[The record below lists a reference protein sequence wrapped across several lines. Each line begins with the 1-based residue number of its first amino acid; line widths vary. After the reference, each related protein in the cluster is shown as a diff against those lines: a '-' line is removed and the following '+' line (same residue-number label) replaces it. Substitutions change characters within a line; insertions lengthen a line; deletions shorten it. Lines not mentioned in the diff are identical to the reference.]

1 VTDADGSQGVP
12 PADWALLRISAGP
25 LSGPVLCRVVSM
37 MLTRADCP
45 LDRLDDAM
53 LVCDALCAHAPGHV
67 RDGHLSLGVKVRP
80 DRLELRVTE
89 LPPQQAQGLIRDS
102 VLPGV
107 GNVLERMTS
116 ELRVEP
122 SSTGEAEDLVLA
134 VSFA

>member
-1 VTDADGSQGVP
+1 VTDTDSP
-12 PADWALLRISAGP
+12 REDSHADWALLRINAGP

-53 LVCDALCAHAPGHV
+53 LVCDALCAHAPNHV
-67 RDGHLSLGVKVRP
+67 SDGHLTLGVNVRP
-80 DRLELRVTE
+80 DRLELRVAE
-89 LPPQQAQGLIRDS
+89 IPRQQAQGLIGDS

-107 GNVLERMTS
+107 GNVLERMAN

-122 SSTGEAEDLVLA
+122 SSSEDTEELVLTLG
-134 VSFA
+134 FA